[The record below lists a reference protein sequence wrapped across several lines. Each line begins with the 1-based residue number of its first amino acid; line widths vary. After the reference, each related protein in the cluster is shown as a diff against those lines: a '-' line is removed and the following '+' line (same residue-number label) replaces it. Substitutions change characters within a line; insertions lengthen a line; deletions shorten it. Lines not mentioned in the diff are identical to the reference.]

1 MPTFTI
7 DISDKARQ
15 RLQAIVD
22 RYNGNNGT
30 SVTVQQWLLRT
41 IKEMAISDELA
52 TGIEQL
58 RRQAETDANAA
69 LEAALAAERDR
80 LVADLD
86 AP

>member
-7 DISDKARQ
+7 DISAKAVQ
-15 RLQAIVD
+15 RLQGIVD
-22 RYNGNNGT
+22 RHNQNQGT
-30 SVTVQQWLLRT
+30 SLTVQQWLLRT
-41 IKEMAISDELA
+41 VQEMAISDQLA
-52 TGIEQL
+52 AGIESL
-58 RRQAETDANAA
+58 RRQAESDANAA